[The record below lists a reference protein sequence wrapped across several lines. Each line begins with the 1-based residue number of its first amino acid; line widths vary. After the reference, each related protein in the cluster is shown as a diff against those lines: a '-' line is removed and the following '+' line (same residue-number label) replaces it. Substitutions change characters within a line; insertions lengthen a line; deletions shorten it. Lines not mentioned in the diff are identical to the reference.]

1 MYVLSDANNSI
12 IFIIIFLKYLF
23 NNCIFSD
30 AAKLQPDVTHVHQI
44 SADYNQTVTFSL
56 NIIANPAPVYKWS
69 RIYENKE
76 STLLP
81 KSKVTSYTF
90 TSNLTIPVITEHDML
105 SYICRVR
112 NAVGTSVFLFKL
124 LLATCEYLMFYL
136 LIFRDFKTWRVNANL
151 TAPANLKAIE
161 VV

>member
-23 NNCIFSD
+23 YYMFSD

-44 SADYNQTVTFSL
+44 SVDINQTVTFSL
-56 NIIANPAPVYKWS
+56 NIIANPVPVYKWS

-90 TSNLTIPVITEHDML
+90 TSNLTLPVITEHDML
-105 SYICRVR
+105 SYVCRVE

-136 LIFRDFKTWRVNANL
+136 LIFRDFKTWRANVNL
-151 TAPANLKAIE
+151 TAPAYLKVIE